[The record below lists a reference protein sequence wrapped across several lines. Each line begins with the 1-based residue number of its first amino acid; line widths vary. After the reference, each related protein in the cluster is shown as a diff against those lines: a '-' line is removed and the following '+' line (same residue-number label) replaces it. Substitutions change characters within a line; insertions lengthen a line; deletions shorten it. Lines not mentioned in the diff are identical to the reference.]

1 MLNKKDRIKFLSR
14 EIKRMERLIE
24 ILPKSYPYKA
34 ELKREG
40 LRSIKEGIRQ
50 QYDRFMEEIDAAK
63 TRLDVEYKKTK
74 DKDQKVIEMLV
85 KLRTRREEETKQM
98 LEQLK
103 GLEGQIDDMKEEWIM
118 KAMNNQLESARAYLQ
133 LIKNYLKKVK

>member
-1 MLNKKDRIKFLSR
+1 MLNQKDRVRFLKR
-14 EIKRMERLIE
+14 EIQKMERLIE

-50 QYDRFMEEIDAAK
+50 QYDRYMEEIDAAR
-63 TRLDVEYKKTK
+63 TRLNLEYEKKE
-74 DKDQKVIEMLV
+74 DKDQKVIEVLV
-85 KLRTRREEETKQM
+85 KLRNRREEETKQM

-103 GLEGQIDDMKEEWIM
+103 GLEGQIEDMNEEWIM

-133 LIKNYLKKVK
+133 LIRNYLKRVK